1 LESTWPP
8 NRLPEPVKIER
19 LGPGDDKRVI
29 DAGHLFDDP
38 PRKAAVSRFLAD
50 PTHHLLI
57 AYLGEDP
64 VGFVSGIEVTH
75 PDKGTEMFLYE
86 LGVDSGH
93 RHHGIGT
100 ALVEQLADLAR
111 SKGCY
116 GMWVLVDDENEAASA
131 TYRKAH
137 GDVESQ
143 PLMFSWR
150 FSRKSEGSS
159 TLPEPSWTGPDSS

>member
-1 LESTWPP
+1 MA
-8 NRLPEPVKIER
+8 
-19 LGPGDDKRVI
+19 
-29 DAGHLFDDP
+29 AGHLFDDV
-38 PRKAAVSRFLAD
+38 PRKDAVARFLDD
-50 PTHHLLI
+50 PNHHLLI
-57 AYLGEDP
+57 AYFGGDP
-64 VGFVSGIEVTH
+64 VGFVSGVEVTH

-100 ALVEQLADLAR
+100 ALVEHLAELAR

-116 GMWVLVDDENEAASA
+116 GMWVLVDDENEAAAA

-150 FSRKSEGSS
+150 F
-159 TLPEPSWTGPDSS
+159 

>member
-1 LESTWPP
+1 M
-8 NRLPEPVKIER
+8 
-19 LGPGDDKRVI
+19 GPGDAERVMA
-29 DAGHLFDDP
+29 AGDLFDNP
-38 PRKAAVSRFLAD
+38 PREEAMTRFLAD
-50 PTHHLLI
+50 PGHHLLI
-57 AYLGEDP
+57 AYYGDAP
-64 VGFVSGIEVTH
+64 VGFVSGVEVTH

-100 ALVEQLADLAR
+100 ALVNAIAELAR
-111 SKGCY
+111 ARNCY
-116 GMWVLVDDENEAASA
+116 GMWVLVDDENAAAAA

-150 FSRKSEGSS
+150 F
-159 TLPEPSWTGPDSS
+159 